1 MVAGPAGA
9 GPMSYLDLPRLCF
22 SGQFQVDISTINN
35 VVRYY
40 DNAAFKPQYQEL
52 NADGDDGGW
61 NPDGT
66 GIFRLVGCRITGAR
80 LGDRRIATR
89 DDDAVIGMA
98 LESADDRV
106 FGKLVDLDPQQQMVS
121 QIWGMS
127 LRLTDG
133 TEPRLFSGD
142 YVPAAFT
149 NLWQRQQEAAPH
161 DQVLAAVYQSVLKN
175 VVWSGQSPSA
185 VLDALRE
192 ACADGLLSI
201 DMNVYGYGRDP
212 ASPRYTVGRV
222 NGTIGPQRAGEPR
235 HFVMGR
241 QMVAATPA
249 GNPWQ
254 PTTGVAWFQCKV
266 DEARR
271 TVAADFGNCLEIET
285 AEGDLVNQ
293 GKLFLA
299 VLKTDTG
306 TLPATVAADDVAIL
320 GAVNYLED
328 GWYAQTAGVQD
339 FAYDDPW
346 IVANIAQR
354 PLLLLTPL
362 AGNSYTVLVPES
374 LGGLYVRADDFVCRL
389 DPGGKPGKV
398 ELYASRYGKP
408 LQGSISFFPNMGVI
422 GVTGGG
428 GPPDVKIPAA
438 GPPPD
443 GVAYPDSLPT
453 DANGKAT
460 LSLKAIP
467 LDPPMPRG
475 YIDGQLYG
483 IGYELAGQPAGT
495 VVNPW
500 NYISILVFSPFE
512 APAEPTWHADIQPIL
527 TQYGNLYPIMSRHL
541 VRLDCYD
548 SVVKNL
554 RILRLAFGLP
564 PENPN
569 HMPVTRDLSAAK
581 RAMILKWLDNPLK
594 GEPVTAAAAETAGT
608 PRPLATIEPIAM
620 DLHPL
625 QTRGKTAVLLEYQA
639 RHLAKERS

>member
-1 MVAGPAGA
+1 
-9 GPMSYLDLPRLCF
+9 MSYLDTPRIHF
-22 SGQFQVDISTINN
+22 AGEFQVDISTINN
-35 VVRYY
+35 VVGYY
-40 DNAAFKPQYQEL
+40 DTAAFTPQYQEL
-52 NADGDDGGW
+52 NADGNDGGW

-80 LGDRRIATR
+80 LDGRLITTR
-89 DDDAVIGMA
+89 DEDPVIGMA
-98 LESADDRV
+98 IESADDRV

-121 QIWGMS
+121 QIWGMG

-133 TEPRLFSGD
+133 TEPRLFAGD

-149 NLWQRQQEAAPH
+149 NLWQRQQQAVPH
-161 DQVLAAVYQSVLKN
+161 DQVLAAVYQSVLEN
-175 VVWSGQSPSA
+175 VVWSGHSTSA
-185 VLDALRE
+185 VLDALRQ
-192 ACADGLLSI
+192 ACKDGLLSI

-212 ASPRYTVGRV
+212 ASPRYTIGRV
-222 NGTIGPQRAGEPR
+222 NGTIGQQRASEPR

-254 PTTGVAWFQCKV
+254 PTMGFAWFQCKV

-271 TVAADFGNCLEIET
+271 TVTADFGNCLEIET
-285 AEGDLVNQ
+285 AEGGFVDQ

-299 VLKTDTG
+299 VLKTDLAI
-306 TLPATVAADDVAIL
+306 LPATVAADDVAIL
-320 GAVNYLED
+320 GAVNYLAKD
-328 GWYAQTAGVQD
+328 WYAQTAGVQD

-346 IVANIAQR
+346 IVANIAER

-362 AGNSYTVLVPES
+362 AGDSYTVLVAES
-374 LGGLYVRADDFVCRL
+374 LGGLYVRADDFVFRL
-389 DPGGKPGKV
+389 DPGGKPGTV
-398 ELYASRYGKP
+398 AFYASRYGKP
-408 LQGSISFFPNMGVI
+408 LKGTISLFPNMGVI
-422 GVTGGG
+422 GVTGGQTPAG
-428 GPPDVKIPAA
+428 QPAGVKIPKA
-438 GPPPD
+438 GLPPD

-453 DANGKAT
+453 DADGKAV

-467 LDPPMPRG
+467 LNPPTPRG

-483 IGYELAGQPAGT
+483 IGYALAGQPAGT

-512 APAEPTWHADIQPIL
+512 PPAQPTWHADIQPIL

-548 SVVKNL
+548 SVVRNL
-554 RILRLAFGLP
+554 RILKLAFSLP

-581 RAMILKWLDNPLK
+581 RATILQWLDRPGPDGLPLK
-594 GEPVTAAAAETAGT
+594 GEPAATAAA
-608 PRPLATIEPIAM
+608 PRQPMATIEPIAM

-625 QTRGKTAVLLEYQA
+625 QTRGKTAVLLEYRA
-639 RHLAKERS
+639 RHLAQERS